1 MVRLGGAMIEKKE
14 RGCEETMR
22 RVDERTWSDKYLVKN
37 YRNIWIASAL
47 IYTGFDHEARI

>member
-1 MVRLGGAMIEKKE
+1 MIEKKE
-14 RGCEETMR
+14 RGCEEAMR
-22 RVDERTWSDKYLVKN
+22 RVDERTWSDKYLVKD